1 MLSVIL
7 SVLAISLT
15 GVMTPGPM
23 FAVTVAKS
31 YRSPWAGAKI
41 ALGHAV
47 IEVPIILLIYFG
59 FTKLFQHTVF
69 QIILSII
76 GGAMLVWMGIGMF
89 RSRKA
94 MVEGGKDTPYGA
106 VTAGIVM
113 SATNPFFLLWWATA
127 GSMLVMKFAQFGT
140 QGLPIF
146 IATHWICDLVWLSLV
161 SMLIFRTKNLWGNK
175 LQSWILIACSL
186 LMFGFGIWFM
196 VSGVRLWI
204 Q

>member
-1 MLSVIL
+1 MLPVIL
-7 SVLAISLT
+7 SVLAVSLT

-41 ALGHAV
+41 ALGHAI

-59 FTKLFQHTVF
+59 FTKLFQHTTF
-69 QIILSII
+69 QIVLSIV

-94 MVEGGKDTPYGA
+94 VVEGGKDMPYGA

-127 GSMLVMKFAQFGT
+127 GSMLVMKFSQFGV

-161 SMLIFRTKNLWGNK
+161 SVVIFRTKNLWGNK

-196 VSGVRLWI
+196 FSGIRLI
-204 Q
+204 F